1 MKTKSKLS
9 PYILRGS
16 TTALLFLFALFST
29 TPTRATPIVGGQ
41 IFVQNTGDVIATF
54 VGSEAAYD
62 DLLLLAS
69 PPNNLGVIFEG
80 HVSPH
85 GSMLDLGI
93 FSAGTELIF
102 ELNNQNGAIFFTGP
116 ANRNPDNVAHAV
128 VDDQFA
134 QGQTLVGFED
144 AFGGGD
150 FDYNDLQFTLSNVRG
165 SVPDG
170 DGTTAMLLG
179 SAVVVLTFLRRLPRK
194 QKTR

>member
-102 ELNNQNGAIFFTGP
+102 ELNNQNGRFFYWPSQPQLRQHCSRDCG
-116 ANRNPDNVAHAV
+116 
-128 VDDQFA
+128 
-134 QGQTLVGFED
+134 LSVGAWPNF
-144 AFGGGD
+144 
-150 FDYNDLQFTLSNVRG
+150 RG
-165 SVPDG
+165 IRG
-170 DGTTAMLLG
+170 Y
-179 SAVVVLTFLRRLPRK
+179 FRRW
-194 QKTR
+194 